1 MAEPRTR
8 YSDPFPGIYKICFRG
23 RVDARWVSEFDRLT
37 LNRHGEDSCLTGV
50 IIDQAELYGLLRRT
64 RDLGLPLISVLRIA
78 TPGEGEK
85 S

>member
-1 MAEPRTR
+1 MSERSTR
-8 YSDPFPGIYKICFRG
+8 QSDTFPGIYEICFRG
-23 RVDARWVSEFDRLT
+23 RIDTHWVSEFDRLT
-37 LNRHGEDSCLTGV
+37 LIRRGDDSCLTGV

-78 TPGEGEK
+78 TPGEN